1 MTFFAGDAGFVRL
14 RRTTQATSFSSIIEP
29 VDINLPL
36 NRLGFDGSLQ
46 NILTGDRI
54 VIDTADGS
62 PLLCFPADAW
72 PAGDGQ
78 IQSGITAYV
87 NVNLYG
93 GLRFF
98 YSFVDA
104 VNNDRTKEI
113 DLTSIT
119 ASIPIV
125 VTIED
130 TDFNLQGSVTGFT
143 FQTER
148 ESIDITTLSDKF
160 RQQYSAGLISGNGS
174 IDALFNI
181 DNVGTR
187 EDSLLLV
194 QLIQRVEIGSGFQA
208 ELFVMNRNEFG
219 SNLDV
224 FYQVDAVIT
233 RAGVEVRG
241 GDIISCSID
250 FVATGEINLRVG
262 RAPLNLVTQESTAP
276 IYTKFFE
283 VDELLQEI
291 DD

>member
-14 RRTTQATSFSSIIEP
+14 RRTTQASSFTSVINP
-29 VDINLPL
+29 VDINVPL
-36 NRLGFDGSLQ
+36 ARLGFDGSLQ
-46 NILTGDRI
+46 NILTGDRV
-54 VIDTADGS
+54 VITTTDNS
-62 PLLCFPADAW
+62 PLSCFPAAAW
-72 PAGDGQ
+72 PAGQGVVQ
-78 IQSGITAYV
+78 NSITAYV

-98 YSFVDA
+98 YNFTDA
-104 VNNDRTKEI
+104 VNNTRANEI
-113 DLTSIT
+113 DLVAI
-119 ASIPIV
+119 AQDIPIE

-148 ESIDITTLSDKF
+148 ESVDITGLNDRF
-160 RQQYSAGLISGNGS
+160 RQQYSAGIISGSGS

-181 DNVGTR
+181 DNIGTQ
-187 EDSLLLV
+187 EDSLLLI
-194 QLIQRVEIGSGFQA
+194 QLIQRLEIGSGFQA
-208 ELFVMNRNEFG
+208 ELFVMNKNEYG

-224 FYQVDAVIT
+224 FYQVDAVVT

-241 GDIISCSID
+241 GSVISCSID
-250 FVATGEINLRVG
+250 FVTTGDINLRVG
-262 RAPLNLVTQESTAP
+262 NAPISLITQETTEP
-276 IYTKFFE
+276 IYTSFFA